1 MMEWKNI
8 FRGIAMGA
16 SDLIPGVSGGTI
28 ALVLGI
34 YHRLIAAINNFFS
47 RKWKQQLGF
56 FIPLGIGIGIA
67 VLSLSNLLEWLL
79 SVHPQPTYFF
89 FMGLILGTI
98 PLLLKEADYKYK
110 FKPYH
115 YFIVVV
121 AAILIILSG
130 VYKGEETGEVVHTLT
145 TSDYV
150 YLFFSGWLASSA
162 MILPGVSG
170 SFILLILGVY
180 ETIIHAVTS
189 LQLPVIITV
198 GLGIVIGIT
207 IMSKFLHYLLHQHRT
222 GTYAVMSGLL
232 IGSLFVIFPG
242 LETSWLVTVIS
253 ILTFL
258 SGWILTIILGK
269 LEST

>member
-1 MMEWKNI
+1 MFEWKNI

-34 YHRLIAAINNFFS
+34 YHRLITAINHFFS
-47 RKWKQQLGF
+47 RKWKEQLGF

-67 VLSLSNLLEWLL
+67 IISLSNLLEWLL
-79 SVHPQPTYFF
+79 ATHPQPTFFF

-98 PLLLKEADYKYK
+98 PLLLKEADYKYQ

-115 YFIVVV
+115 FVIVAT
-121 AAILIILSG
+121 AAVLIILSG
-130 VYKGEETGEVVHTLT
+130 VYKGEENGEVVQSLT
-145 TSDYV
+145 ASDYV

-189 LQLPVIITV
+189 FQLPVIFTV
-198 GLGIVIGIT
+198 GLGIIIGIT
-207 IMSKFLHYLLHQHRT
+207 IMSKFLHYLLRQHRT

-242 LETSWLVTVIS
+242 LGSSPLVMVIS
-253 ILTFL
+253 FLTFIT
-258 SGWILTIILGK
+258 GWGLTVLLGK
-269 LEST
+269 LDRT